1 MKWAPSANQLAYISG
16 EGRFFVENK
25 KLTIADMVTA
35 KQQKEYTP
43 IGYVDLDLEW
53 LSPNKVVVA
62 RAKENKVW
70 KEGPVPTLFT
80 TLYMINIKQKN
91 SDKSH
96 SQNRM
101 NVMKTLK
108 LLDLILLGFARE
120 QMYIKA
126 MSG

>member
-1 MKWAPSANQLAYISG
+1 
-16 EGRFFVENK
+16 
-25 KLTIADMVTA
+25 MVTT

-43 IGYVDLDLEW
+43 VGYVDLDLEW

-62 RAKENKVW
+62 RAKENKAW
-70 KEGPVPTLFT
+70 KEGSVPTMFT

-91 SDKSH
+91 SDKSR

-108 LLDLILLGFARE
+108 LLAFILLGFARK